1 MSILYCFGICCYHL
15 VVYRS
20 GSSEYV
26 FFFIETSQICLY
38 QESSI
43 VYVIN
48 LPVSETQLIH

>member
-26 FFFIETSQICLY
+26 FLIETSQICLY